1 MLHRLPQRSETME
14 LQALNRLCSFGMTG
28 LLPNG
33 MALRGSGESLEATL
47 AQEPTL
53 HPTA

>member
-1 MLHRLPQRSETME
+1 
-14 LQALNRLCSFGMTG
+14 MTG
-28 LLPNG
+28 LLPKG

-53 HPTA
+53 HPASLGLGV